1 MHIHKFADL
10 AVFDEVG
17 VEGRSRRRQS
27 TGILSKT
34 SSGADTDRKAD
45 HPLLEVTYSYVT
57 NRGNY
62 KVAKNI
68 FCCVPS
74 MRI

>member
-17 VEGRSRRRQS
+17 VPGNGRVPGFYQ
-27 TGILSKT
+27 KT

-45 HPLLEVTYSYVT
+45 HPLTGSNVLLCDKQ
-57 NRGNY
+57 G
-62 KVAKNI
+62 KL
-68 FCCVPS
+68 
-74 MRI
+74 